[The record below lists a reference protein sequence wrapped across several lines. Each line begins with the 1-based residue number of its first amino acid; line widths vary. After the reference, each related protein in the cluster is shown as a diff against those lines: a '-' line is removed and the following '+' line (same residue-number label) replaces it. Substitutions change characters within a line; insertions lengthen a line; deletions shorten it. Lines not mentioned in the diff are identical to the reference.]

1 MINWKELEKFI
12 TPGKVCTLVIM
23 VDGKEI
29 GAFSFNI
36 ETLAYK
42 EILESKPMEPVKVAD
57 KSEVSSEIKKA
68 ETERK
73 DSLKAKKGTKPVEKI
88 EPEPLDKDNEEEN
101 DNKNVDEETG
111 EIIEENKAETVKEVV
126 NNTPAASTVGNA
138 GVPEKRLTRA
148 EIMAQS
154 EAEAQKHE
162 ETSTTMNDN
171 DHVHQRGSVS
181 SGPVKEPEKKIEPE
195 KKVVEQTF
203 GEEW

>member
-12 TPGKVCTLVIM
+12 TPGKVCTLVMLI
-23 VDGKEI
+23 DGKEI

-42 EILESKPMEPVKVAD
+42 EAFETKEPEPVKVAD
-57 KSEVSSEIKKA
+57 KKIIATEIKKA

-73 DSLKAKKGTKPVEKI
+73 ESLKAKKATKP
-88 EPEPLDKDNEEEN
+88 EPEPMDDDQDDDNEPE
-101 DNKNVDEETG
+101 VDEETG
-111 EIIEENKAETVKEVV
+111 EIKPTLEQVEQFEESKQPDHKE
-126 NNTPAASTVGNA
+126 PE
-138 GVPEKRLTRA
+138 PEKKLTRA

-154 EAEAQKHE
+154 EPPVV
-162 ETSTTMNDN
+162 ETKQV
-171 DHVHQRGSVS
+171 HVPQRGSSS
-181 SGPVKEPEKKIEPE
+181 SGPTIPAEVRANEHSGSKSTTHIDEGPHPEE